1 MISRIFNTNVR
12 HNSQPVVAAQ
22 TSGDDRQAHYTP
34 FINQE
39 CVAIPDLIDRLL
51 ELSRIQAGTIDLH
64 LEPTQ
69 LSDVIQASVEQL
81 QSLTSQHKLS
91 IDIGADVLPVM
102 ADSTRVQ
109 QVLLALVENAVKY
122 SREGSMI
129 WISVYRQGGAIQI
142 NVCDQGIGIA
152 PEDQDRVFE
161 AYRQPEYQMTNR
173 AGLGLAISKGLVEM
187 LGGKIWVMD
196 RPRKNFQTMVS
207 FTLPIVTASNWNR
220 AISRHRKNGFG
231 IESLMAEPYLMPV

>member
-1 MISRIFNTNVR
+1 MISRMFNTHIRPNA
-12 HNSQPVVAAQ
+12 QPVTAAQ
-22 TSGDDRQAHYTP
+22 TSSDDMQNTYTP

-51 ELSRIQAGTIDLH
+51 ELSRIQAGTIDLY

-69 LSDVIQASVEQL
+69 LSDVFQASIDQL
-81 QSLTSQHKLS
+81 QAIASQHKLS

-102 ADSTRVQ
+102 ADAFRVQ
-109 QVLLALVENAVKY
+109 QVLLALVENAAKY
-122 SREGSMI
+122 SREGSTI
-129 WISVYRQGGAIQI
+129 WISAYRQGSSIQI

-152 PEDQDRVFE
+152 PEDQERVFE

-187 LGGKIWVMD
+187 LGGRIWATD
-196 RPRKNFQTMVS
+196 RPRKNFRTMIS

-220 AISRHRKNGFG
+220 ALSRHRRNSFVS
-231 IESLMAEPYLMPV
+231 ESLVAEPYLRPV